1 MANESTFDFLC
12 DELERASSLDR
23 LEARGTVRIALKR
36 SGLEAASV
44 TGEQLTV
51 VLARM
56 LPGELTSRGIE
67 GAESICQQIAGGI
80 ERVPAA
86 PSQADTPEA
95 VFARLGR

>member
-1 MANESTFDFLC
+1 VASSPAFEWIC
-12 DELERASSLDR
+12 QELESVTSLDR

-67 GAESICQQIAGGI
+67 GAESICQQIAGGV